1 MMESTPNFTPR
12 AQEALKKSR
21 GLAIDYKASQVDV
34 NHLLLGLVSQGR
46 GLLREIFDL
55 SGYDIDYFKE
65 EIEKNM
71 PIGRSKSED
80 IAFSKDFK
88 AILSLAFESASNLSQ
103 SYVGTEHLLIAI
115 IKYNSPKTEE
125 FFRLANVNK
134 SSLSIGIKSYLM
146 EASQVFTAL
155 EAEKNLD
162 RAIEPS
168 VSPANAQPKNKTA
181 LDLYA
186 INYNELASQGKFSKV
201 ICRETSIHEM
211 TEILCRKN
219 KNNPILLGEPGIGKT
234 ALVEGLALSIVSSN
248 CSEYL
253 MGHTIFGLD
262 LAAMIAGTKYRGQFE
277 ERLKNLMNEIKELP
291 KVILFIDEI
300 HTLVGAGSAEGSM
313 DAANILKP
321 MLARGNMRCI
331 GATTLNE
338 YKHIEKDGALARRF
352 QSVNVD
358 EPSRDDCKKILR
370 GIVDTYEGFHNVIY
384 DDKALELCVDLSM
397 KYIHD
402 RHLPDKAID
411 IMDQAGSKVKIDNFK
426 RPKAA
431 KEIEAE
437 LEHLMR
443 EEDECVSIAAK
454 ADLSTR
460 QDILFKKYKKIIQKW
475 SDSNSATE
483 FRVTPEDIYFI
494 MSKKL
499 GIPADQISETSEKQF
514 LSLESELNDIIIGQ
528 ESAIS
533 SICKALIRNRAGLK
547 NEHKPVGSFLL
558 LGRSGVGKTH
568 TAKIVAEKLFGSK
581 KNFININ
588 MSEYSEGFTSSK
600 LIGSAPGYVGYE
612 SSGNLTEKVRKH
624 PYSVLLFD
632 EIEKAHHS
640 VIQTL
645 LQILDEGKIQDN
657 KNRTIDFKNCVIF
670 ITGNIGSD
678 IAQGKVGVGF
688 AAASQEYTKLE
699 VQDRVRKEALKTLSP
714 EFLNRLDDLIIFN
727 SFDEENY
734 GRIVDLH
741 VHELRSRLK
750 EQSINLVVNKT
761 AKDKITEECLKLK
774 DGARPIA
781 RVLEECITNPLSEKI
796 LEVGRDTFKTIR
808 VSYLKSEFTFKFS

>member
-1 MMESTPNFTPR
+1 M
-12 AQEALKKSR
+12 
-21 GLAIDYKASQVDV
+21 
-34 NHLLLGLVSQGR
+34 
-46 GLLREIFDL
+46 
-55 SGYDIDYFKE
+55 
-65 EIEKNM
+65 
-71 PIGRSKSED
+71 
-80 IAFSKDFK
+80 
-88 AILSLAFESASNLSQ
+88 
-103 SYVGTEHLLIAI
+103 
-115 IKYNSPKTEE
+115 
-125 FFRLANVNK
+125 
-134 SSLSIGIKSYLM
+134 
-146 EASQVFTAL
+146 
-155 EAEKNLD
+155 D

-300 HTLVGAGSAEGSM
+300 HTLVGAGAAEGSM

-321 MLARGNMRCI
+321 MLARGDMRCI

>member
-1 MMESTPNFTPR
+1 MESTPNFTPR

-21 GLAIDYKASQVDV
+21 GLAIDYRASQIDV
-34 NHLLLGLVSQGR
+34 NHLLLGLVSQVR

-65 EIEKNM
+65 QIEKNM
-71 PIGRSKSED
+71 PIGKSKSKD

-88 AILSLAFESASNLSQ
+88 AILSLAFESATNLSQ

-125 FFRLANVNK
+125 FFRLAGVNQ

-146 EASQVFTAL
+146 EASQVFTAID
-155 EAEKNLD
+155 AEKGSSDQN
-162 RAIEPS
+162 AIS
-168 VSPANAQPKNKTA
+168 APATQQKTKTA

-201 ICRETSIHEM
+201 ICRDASIHEM

-300 HTLVGAGSAEGSM
+300 HTLVGAGAAEGSM

-321 MLARGNMRCI
+321 MLARGDMRCI
-331 GATTLNE
+331 GATTINE

-352 QSVNVD
+352 QSVNID

-370 GIVDTYEGFHNVIY
+370 GIVDTYEGFHNVVY

-411 IMDQAGSKVKIDNFK
+411 IMDQAGSKVKIAHFK

-431 KEIEAE
+431 REIEAE

-475 SDSNSATE
+475 SDSNNATE

-547 NEHKPVGSFLL
+547 NENKPVGSFLL

-688 AAASQEYTKLE
+688 AAASQEYTKSE
-699 VQDRVRKEALKTLSP
+699 VQDRVRKEALKILSP

-741 VHELRSRLK
+741 IHELRSRLK

-761 AKDKITEECLKLK
+761 AKNKITEECLKLK

>member
-21 GLAIDYKASQVDV
+21 GLAIDYKSKQVDV
-34 NHLLLGLVSQGR
+34 SHLLLGLLSQGR

-55 SGYDIDYFKE
+55 SGYDIDFFRE
-65 EIEKNM
+65 QIEKNM
-71 PIGRSKSED
+71 PIGKSKTKNVS
-80 IAFSKDFK
+80 FSKDFK
-88 AILSLAFESASNLSQ
+88 AILEIAYDSANSLSQ

-115 IKYNSPKTEE
+115 IKYNSPKTED
-125 FFRLANVNK
+125 FFHIAGINK
-134 SSLSIGIKSYLM
+134 QSLSIGIKSYLL
-146 EASQVFTAL
+146 EASQVFTAT
-155 EAEKNLD
+155 ETEK
-162 RAIEPS
+162 S
-168 VSPANAQPKNKTA
+168 SSPQEITTPQPAPAQQKSKTA

-201 ICRETSIHEM
+201 ICRDESISQM

-219 KNNPILLGEPGIGKT
+219 KNNPILLGDPGIGKT
-234 ALVEGLALSIVSSN
+234 ALVEGLATSIVSSQ

-253 MGHTIFGLD
+253 IGHTIFGLD
-262 LAAMIAGTKYRGQFE
+262 LASMIAGTKYRGQFE
-277 ERLKNLMNEIKELP
+277 ERLKTLMNEIKELP

-321 MLARGNMRCI
+321 MLARGDMRCI
-331 GATTLNE
+331 GATTINE

-352 QSVNVD
+352 QPVNVD
-358 EPSRDDCKKILR
+358 EPSAKDCKQILK
-370 GIVDTYEGFHNVIY
+370 GIVDSYEGFHNVVY
-384 DDKALELCVDLSM
+384 DQKALDLCVDLSM

-402 RHLPDKAID
+402 RYLPDKAID
-411 IMDQAGSKVKIDNFK
+411 IMDQAGSKVKIANFQ
-426 RPKAA
+426 RPEEA

-460 QDILFKKYKKIIQKW
+460 QDLLFKKYKKVIEKW
-475 SDSNSATE
+475 SADNRKKD
-483 FRVTPEDIYFI
+483 FRVTENDIYFI
-494 MSKKL
+494 LSKKL
-499 GIPADQISETSEKQF
+499 EIPVDQISETSEKQF
-514 LSLESELNDIIIGQ
+514 LALENELNNIVIGQ

-547 NEHKPVGSFLL
+547 SENKPVGSFLL

-568 TAKIVAEKLFGSK
+568 TAKIIAEKLFGSK
-581 KNFININ
+581 NNFINVN
-588 MSEYSEGFTSSK
+588 MSEYSESVASSK
-600 LIGSAPGYVGYE
+600 LIGSAPGYVGYD
-612 SSGNLTEKVRKH
+612 STGHFTEKVRKH
-624 PYSVLLFD
+624 PYSVILFD
-632 EIEKAHHS
+632 EIEKAHHT
-640 VIQTL
+640 VTQTL

-657 KNRTIDFKNCVIF
+657 KGRTIDFKNCIIF
-670 ITGNIGSD
+670 LTGNIGSD

-688 AAASQEYTKLE
+688 AAASEEYSKSE
-699 VQDRVRKEALKTLSP
+699 IKSRIKKEALKALSP
-714 EFLNRLDDLIIFN
+714 EFLNRLDDIIIFN
-727 SFDEENY
+727 SFSEDNY
-734 GRIVDLH
+734 DRIVDLH
-741 VHELRSRLK
+741 VRELSLRLK
-750 EQSINLVVNKT
+750 SQSINLIINKS
-761 AKDKITEECLKLK
+761 AKAKIAEECLKLK

-781 RVLEECITNPLSEKI
+781 RVLEENITNPLSEKI
-796 LEVGRDTFKTIR
+796 LEVGRDSFKTIR